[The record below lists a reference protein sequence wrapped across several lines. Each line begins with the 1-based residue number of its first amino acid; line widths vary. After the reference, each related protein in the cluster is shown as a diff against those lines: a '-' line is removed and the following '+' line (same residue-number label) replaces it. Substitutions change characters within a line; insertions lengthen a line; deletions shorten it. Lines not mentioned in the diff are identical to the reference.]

1 MMTFPR
7 RILLAATGLFPQIV
21 TETLYALAV
30 QPGAAG
36 QAFLPTEIHL
46 ITTAEGARLARTAL
60 LHPDGGQFHALLANY
75 PQLGH
80 PVFDDAHIHQI
91 HNAQGQPL
99 PDIRTPE
106 ENACAADAITT
117 LMAQLTH
124 DPQAALHVSIA
135 GGRKTMGFYLGYAF
149 SLFARPQDELS
160 HVLVSSPFESHQ
172 NSSSPPPPPGG
183 WPRAT
188 ANTSTLQM
196 PPSPWPASPSC
207 GCATASP
214 RHCWTGTPA
223 STKPLPPSKKA

>member
-1 MMTFPR
+1 MTQSHPR

-99 PDIRTPE
+99 LLADEIGAQGRNLSFE
-106 ENACAADAITT
+106 REFGKIIARLDLLAAFTTEKYRRAAISYV
-117 LMAQLTH
+117 QGI
-124 DPQAALHVSIA
+124 V
-135 GGRKTMGFYLGYAF
+135 GGTF
-149 SLFARPQDELS
+149 
-160 HVLVSSPFESHQ
+160 
-172 NSSSPPPPPGG
+172 
-183 WPRAT
+183 
-188 ANTSTLQM
+188 LQF
-196 PPSPWPASPSC
+196 
-207 GCATASP
+207 
-214 RHCWTGTPA
+214 
-223 STKPLPPSKKA
+223 LPVR